1 MLIELRI
8 KNFALID
15 ELTVSFSSGMSCIT
29 GETGAGKSILL
40 GGLSLVLGKRADIS
54 LLKDLN
60 KKCIIEAVFQIKNY
74 DLKKFFAEN
83 NLDYFDETILRR
95 EVIPNGKSRA
105 FINDTPV
112 KINMLENLSMNLIDI
127 HSQNEKQL
135 INQESYQFLI
145 VDSFAKNNDILND
158 YKIFM
163 NEYNLIKDE
172 LENLKK
178 KRFELNESFEY
189 KKFIYNELLNA
200 NLPENYENDI
210 EDKYRELS
218 NVEEIK
224 DNLRKSIS
232 LLENEQIG
240 LINKLIEFRNIIK
253 DLNQSSNKYLKVKE
267 RTDFIYYELIDFL
280 EDFNKRIENLDLY
293 PDELLTLENRI
304 SEINTLLNKHKL
316 KKVSELIDLKDELRK
331 EIEKNENVDQY
342 ILSAKKKKRD
352 LETKL
357 NNLSK
362 EISKKRK
369 AVIPSIESDLKR
381 LTQRMGMKDATFKI
395 ELTNSETFL
404 KNGKES
410 IAFYFKANKGTDFK
424 LLKKIASGGEISRI
438 MLSIK
443 NIISK
448 FKKLPTII
456 FDEIDSGVSGKI
468 SDSIADIMY
477 ELSETTQVFTI
488 THLPQVA
495 SKGNNHFKVFKNT
508 NKSNTNTFIKQLTKK
523 ERVDEIAL
531 MLSGN
536 KITDTAKAHA
546 KQLLN

>member
-1 MLIELRI
+1 MLTELRI

-15 ELTVSFSSGMSCIT
+15 ELTVSFSGGMSCIT

-60 KKCIIEAVFQIKNY
+60 KKCVIEAVFQIKNY
-74 DLKKFFAEN
+74 DLKNFFSEN

-112 KINMLENLSMNLIDI
+112 RVNMLENLSMNLIDI

-145 VDSFAKNNDILND
+145 IDSFAKNNYILNE

-163 NEYNLIKDE
+163 NEYNSINDE
-172 LENLKK
+172 LENLKR

-189 KKFIYNELLNA
+189 KKFIYDELLNA
-200 NLPENYENDI
+200 NLPENYEDDI
-210 EDKYRELS
+210 EYKYRELS

-224 DNLRKSIS
+224 ENLRKSIS

-267 RTDFIYYELIDFL
+267 RTDFIYYELIDL
-280 EDFNKRIENLDLY
+280 HEDFNKRIENLDLY
-293 PDELLTLENRI
+293 PEELLTLENRI
-304 SEINTLLNKHKL
+304 NEINALLNKHKL
-316 KKVSELIDLKDELRK
+316 KKVSELIDLRDELRK
-331 EIEKNENVDQY
+331 EIEKNENIDQY
-342 ILSAKKKKRD
+342 ILSVKKKKRD

-357 NNLSK
+357 NNLSR

-381 LTQRMGMKDATFKI
+381 LTHRMGMKDASFKI

-477 ELSETTQVFTI
+477 ELSVTTQVFTI

>member
-1 MLIELRI
+1 MLTELRI
-8 KNFALID
+8 KNFALIK

-54 LLKDLN
+54 LLNDLS
-60 KKCIIEAVFQIKNY
+60 KKCIIEAVFQIRNY
-74 DLKKFFAEN
+74 DLKKFFSEN

-95 EVIPNGKSRA
+95 EVLPNGKSRA

-112 KINMLENLSMNLIDI
+112 KISMLENLSINLIDI

-135 INQESYQFLI
+135 INQESYQFSI
-145 VDSFAKNNDILND
+145 VDSFAQNKDILND
-158 YKIFM
+158 YKIFI

-172 LENLKK
+172 LENLKR
-178 KRFELNESFEY
+178 KRFELNKSFEY
-189 KKFIYNELLNA
+189 KKFIYDELLNA
-200 NLPENYENDI
+200 NLPENF
-210 EDKYRELS
+210 EDDLEYKYRELS

-224 DNLRKSIS
+224 ENLRKSIS

-240 LINKLIEFRNIIK
+240 LINNLIEFRNVIK
-253 DLNQSSNKYLKVKE
+253 DLNQSSNKYLKFKE
-267 RTDFIYYELIDFL
+267 RSDFIYYELIDFL
-280 EDFNKRIENLDLY
+280 EDFNKRIENLDSY
-293 PDELLTLENRI
+293 PEELLTLENRI
-304 SEINTLLNKHKL
+304 NEINTLLNKHKL
-316 KKVSELIDLKDELRK
+316 KKVSELIELREELRK
-331 EIEKNENVDQY
+331 EIKKNENIDQY
-342 ILSAKKKKRD
+342 ILSVKKKKRD

-357 NNLSK
+357 NNLSR

-381 LTQRMGMKDATFKI
+381 LTNRMGMKDASFKI

-404 KNGKES
+404 YNGKES
-410 IAFYFKANKGTDFK
+410 ITFYFKANKGTDFK

-477 ELSETTQVFTI
+477 ELSVTTQVFTI

-495 SKGNNHFKVFKNT
+495 SKGDNHFKVFKNT
-508 NKSNTNTFIKQLTKK
+508 NKSNTNTFIKRLNKK
-523 ERVDEIAL
+523 ERINEIAL

>member
-1 MLIELRI
+1 MLTQLRI

-15 ELTVSFSSGMSCIT
+15 ELTVSFSGGMSCIT

-145 VDSFAKNNDILND
+145 IDSFAKNNYILNE

-163 NEYNLIKDE
+163 NEYNSINDE
-172 LENLKK
+172 LENLKR

-189 KKFIYNELLNA
+189 KKFIYDELLNA

-224 DNLRKSIS
+224 ENLRKSIS

-293 PDELLTLENRI
+293 PEELLTLENRI
-304 SEINTLLNKHKL
+304 NEINALLNKHKL
-316 KKVSELIDLKDELRK
+316 KKVSELIDLRDELRK
-331 EIEKNENVDQY
+331 EIEKNENIDQY
-342 ILSAKKKKRD
+342 ILSVKKKKRD

-357 NNLSK
+357 NNLSR

-381 LTQRMGMKDATFKI
+381 LTHRMGMKDASFKI
-395 ELTNSETFL
+395 ELTNAETFL
-404 KNGKES
+404 RNGKES